1 MFQDE
6 QDGWAGHVPV
16 VFQNETTGVEL
27 FLAELKRL
35 FHGKKY
41 LCPSWMDDKV
51 VKVLQAD
58 LTSLEEF
65 GDVLPDVLVQN
76 LGNRW

>member
-6 QDGWAGHVPV
+6 QDGWTGHVSV
-16 VFQNETTGVEL
+16 VFQDETTGVEF
-27 FLAELKRL
+27 FLAELKRIPQ
-35 FHGKKY
+35 GKKY

-51 VKVLQAD
+51 IKVLQAE

-65 GDVLPDVLVQN
+65 GDVLLDVLVQN